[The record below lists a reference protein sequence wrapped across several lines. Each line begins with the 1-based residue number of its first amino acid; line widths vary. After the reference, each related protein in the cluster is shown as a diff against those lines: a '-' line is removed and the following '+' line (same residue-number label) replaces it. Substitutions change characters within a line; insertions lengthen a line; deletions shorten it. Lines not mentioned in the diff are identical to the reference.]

1 MPRFF
6 FHLNGVQPVEGEKGE
21 EFPTID
27 EAEQHAWRVADD
39 LARNAS
45 PSSKIGSAV
54 ILADDRG
61 RELLRVCPESL
72 GRIAKFSEHE
82 ADRCKAQERKR
93 LAIKVL
99 PILGEP
105 AAAIEPSDGSFDDPA
120 FG

>member
-61 RELLRVCPESL
+61 RELLRIPLTDAYWPAPSRA
-72 GRIAKFSEHE
+72 GRPAPH
-82 ADRCKAQERKR
+82 QEPR
-93 LAIKVL
+93 
-99 PILGEP
+99 
-105 AAAIEPSDGSFDDPA
+105 
-120 FG
+120 